1 MKIISL
7 MQRIVVVLMFLFG
20 SVSLF
25 AQQVLVRGIVKD
37 ASGEPIIGA
46 SLLEIGTTNGTVTDF
61 DGNFEL
67 NVASNAKLQ
76 VSYLGYQTQEVV
88 ANGKA
93 PMVVILNEDSYALG
107 EVVAIGYGSQKKKEV
122 TGSVASVKAEVFNA
136 GVKSSPMGLLQGKVA
151 GLNITRTGGGD
162 PTNTGYNIQIR
173 GFSTLDKGAG
183 TSPLYIVDGIP
194 VDNIDN
200 IAPEEI
206 ASMDVLKDGSA
217 AAIYGTRGTNGVIII
232 TTKRG
237 GNGGSNDCGRTT
249 VEYSSYVSLAT
260 SATETG
266 MATAAQYKQ
275 LETLT
280 NGKAKAVDQGYE
292 TDWMAALMR
301 TAPITHNHNL
311 AISGSAKDL
320 SYRGSVS
327 YKNSQGIAINS
338 SREEIMAKLAANQ
351 KALDGWLDLQYDFS
365 YMNYTNN
372 YFCGDFET
380 AATLNPTY
388 PIYNADGSYFIPS
401 GTITRN
407 PVADANQKS
416 SYRQGNFFRGSVKA
430 SINIKPVN
438 GLKFNV
444 FGAFEE
450 GDNYDYWYNSVDYYL
465 KDDAGMAGRKTERN
479 WNQLY
484 EATADYVGQWDEHAL
499 TAVAGFSYQKF
510 MKDVSDISN
519 GGFPTDDAQY
529 FIIQNGDAM
538 KTKMN
543 MSSYRNSNTLLSMF
557 ARANYN
563 YDEKY
568 LFSASIRREG
578 SSRFGDNNKWGWFP
592 AASAGWRVSGEDFMK
607 DQDWCNDLK
616 VRFGFGITGNNLGS
630 DLKSKELLS
639 GRGQF
644 WYNGGYVTA
653 YGVSQNANDDLSWEK
668 KYEYNFGV
676 DYAFL
681 NNRLSGS
688 LDAYY
693 RHTKDLLWEYTVPTP
708 PYQFNKLLANA
719 GQMKSMGIEL
729 AITGV
734 PVKTRDWT
742 WNSTFTIAF
751 NNNTITKLSDP
762 SKDFFYE
769 ETMTGGIGG
778 NGLNNTNT
786 QKLVEGES
794 VGSFYGYH
802 WTGQIYSNGTLVYE
816 DVDGNGSITPADQT
830 VIGNAQPLF
839 TYGWNNTVRW
849 KNLDLTVFLR
859 GVYGNDVLNC
869 TRWMYAPKAGDNG
882 VSNVYMEQVSA
893 LGDGTGV
900 VRQGKFSNYYLEDGS
915 FLRFDNITIGY
926 NLPLKANKYV
936 QNLRLYLTGQN
947 LFTITAYSGADPEVN
962 ISSVWDPGIDYVSF
976 YPSVRNF
983 MFGLTITL

>member
-1 MKIISL
+1 M
-7 MQRIVVVLMFLFG
+7 
-20 SVSLF
+20 
-25 AQQVLVRGIVKD
+25 AC
-37 ASGEPIIGA
+37 
-46 SLLEIGTTNGTVTDF
+46 
-61 DGNFEL
+61 
-67 NVASNAKLQ
+67 
-76 VSYLGYQTQEVV
+76 
-88 ANGKA
+88 
-93 PMVVILNEDSYALG
+93 
-107 EVVAIGYGSQKKKEV
+107 
-122 TGSVASVKAEVFNA
+122 
-136 GVKSSPMGLLQGKVA
+136 KS
-151 GLNITRTGGGD
+151 T
-162 PTNTGYNIQIR
+162 
-173 GFSTLDKGAG
+173 
-183 TSPLYIVDGIP
+183 
-194 VDNIDN
+194 
-200 IAPEEI
+200 
-206 ASMDVLKDGSA
+206 
-217 AAIYGTRGTNGVIII
+217 
-232 TTKRG
+232 
-237 GNGGSNDCGRTT
+237 
-249 VEYSSYVSLAT
+249 
-260 SATETG
+260 
-266 MATAAQYKQ
+266 
-275 LETLT
+275 
-280 NGKAKAVDQGYE
+280 
-292 TDWMAALMR
+292 
-301 TAPITHNHNL
+301 
-311 AISGSAKDL
+311 
-320 SYRGSVS
+320 
-327 YKNSQGIAINS
+327 
-338 SREEIMAKLAANQ
+338 
-351 KALDGWLDLQYDFS
+351 
-365 YMNYTNN
+365 
-372 YFCGDFET
+372 YFR
-380 AATLNPTY
+380 
-388 PIYNADGSYFIPS
+388 FI
-401 GTITRN
+401 
-407 PVADANQKS
+407 
-416 SYRQGNFFRGSVKA
+416 
-430 SINIKPVN
+430 
-438 GLKFNV
+438 
-444 FGAFEE
+444 
-450 GDNYDYWYNSVDYYL
+450 
-465 KDDAGMAGRKTERN
+465 
-479 WNQLY
+479 
-484 EATADYVGQWDEHAL
+484 
-499 TAVAGFSYQKF
+499 
-510 MKDVSDISN
+510 
-519 GGFPTDDAQY
+519 
-529 FIIQNGDAM
+529 
-538 KTKMN
+538 
-543 MSSYRNSNTLLSMF
+543 
-557 ARANYN
+557 
-563 YDEKY
+563 
-568 LFSASIRREG
+568 
-578 SSRFGDNNKWGWFP
+578 
-592 AASAGWRVSGEDFMK
+592 
-607 DQDWCNDLK
+607 
-616 VRFGFGITGNNLGS
+616 
-630 DLKSKELLS
+630 
-639 GRGQF
+639 F